1 MTSHTDKWIRRFQPA
16 AADAPQLVCFP
27 YAGGSAS
34 YYFPLAKALAPGI
47 EVAAVQYPGRQ
58 ERYREPCID
67 DIAALAD
74 AVYPAVRELA
84 DRPLAL
90 FGHSMGAVLA
100 FEVALRLEE
109 RAGVKPEVLFTS
121 GRRAPSRHRAED
133 NVYQRDDAGVIAE
146 MRALEGTDSAVLQD
160 PELMRLVLPALRSDY
175 RAIETYRGAP
185 DAAVSCPMVTLTGDA
200 DPKVGVDE
208 ARDWERHTT
217 GDFDFRVLPGG
228 HFFLNDHLP
237 AIIEVIKARLG
248 S

>member
-1 MTSHTDKWIRRFQPA
+1 MTHDDDKWIRRFQPA
-16 AADAPQLVCFP
+16 AADAVQLVCFP

-67 DIAALAD
+67 DLAALAD
-74 AVYPAVRELA
+74 AVYPSVRELA
-84 DRPLAL
+84 DRPLAF

-109 RAGVKPEVLFTS
+109 RAGVKLEVLFTS
-121 GRRAPSRHRAED
+121 GRRAPSRHKESD
-133 NVYQRDDAGVIAE
+133 HVHLRDDAGVISE
-146 MRALEGTDSAVLQD
+146 MRALEGTESAVLQD
-160 PELMRLVLPALRSDY
+160 PELMQLVLPALRADY

-185 DAAVSCPMVTLTGDA
+185 DASVTCPMVTLTGDA
-200 DPKVGVDE
+200 DPRVEVDE
-208 ARDWERHTT
+208 ARAWEQHTS
-217 GDFDFRVLPGG
+217 GGFDFRVLSGG

-237 AIIEVIKARLG
+237 ALTEMIKDRLG
-248 S
+248 A